1 MCAMNPCP
9 CGYLNTGIKECSC
22 ALGQIQKYNKK
33 ISGPILDRIEMWV
46 EVSKIAYE
54 KLIEQTKGEQTEH
67 QKIKD
72 TIAQMHTLQHS
83 QFGMLCARFHTKH
96 LAQYLTISK
105 EVKEFYDT
113 IATQLQISARSYT
126 HILKVALT
134 ISLLDN
140 KKEILKE
147 HILEAL
153 SYRPQDKFM
162 GV

>member
-1 MCAMNPCP
+1 
-9 CGYLNTGIKECSC
+9 
-22 ALGQIQKYNKK
+22 
-33 ISGPILDRIEMWV
+33 MWV

-54 KLIEQTKGEQTEH
+54 KLVQKEISTQTEH
-67 QKIKD
+67 EKIKQ
-72 TIAQMHTLQHS
+72 TIAQMHDSQYKNFGTLC
-83 QFGMLCARFHTKH
+83 GRLNTKK
-96 LAQYLTISK
+96 LAQLVTISK
-105 EVKEFYDT
+105 DTKEFYDT
-113 IATQLQISARSYT
+113 VATQLQISARSYT

-140 KKEILKE
+140 QKQILKE